1 MKKRGF
7 TLVEVLLTLFILS
20 VSVLIFGQY
29 SSLFYKMED
38 MEDVYQKI
46 TDLSVSKMEEL
57 KSGRI
62 YIDGEAYLIL
72 EDEDGIIRFEEDG
85 CTIEVH
91 MRSIP
96 RLPDIKQ
103 VTIRVSSNKKQ
114 YQYHLVRLIR
124 FNKNE
129 LPRIYDEIFVG
140 T

>member
-72 EDEDGIIRFEEDG
+72 EDGDGIIRFEEDG

-103 VTIRVSSNKKQ
+103 VTIRVNSNKKQ

-129 LPRIYDEIFVG
+129 LPRVYDEFL
-140 T
+140 